1 MTDSGND
8 WMFATLHCVVHLPQL
23 TNFLLDERLMRSS
36 LVTKRK
42 NACEFASGLSELA
55 IAYWSSSSE
64 TSSPKTSSSEPPQTF
79 DIRSSVFDKVLDA
92 FLRIHRSFKGKRHD
106 RNAAEALRSCLET
119 LHLAFGNVP
128 DVEHPIRFDD
138 DGDDD
143 IRTTQRSIVSD
154 VFEGVFDDGNTFTVM
169 SINDTNA
176 PTVVKSLESYT
187 FRRTPL
193 TFVVTLPEHFVSYD
207 VNLTMIERGF
217 QVPYALVAVLLHHH
231 EEKWTAL
238 AYHDGQWRHFEN
250 DRVTPVPV
258 NSIVQ
263 KNAAMLL
270 YKRLLPNSS

>member
-1 MTDSGND
+1 MTDHMTADD

-23 TNFLLDERLMRSS
+23 TNFLLDERLVRSS

-42 NACEFASGLSELA
+42 NACEFAVGLSEFA
-55 IAYWSSSSE
+55 IAYWSS
-64 TSSPKTSSSEPPQTF
+64 TSSATSSHAT
-79 DIRSSVFDKVLDA
+79 SSATSVAFDKVLDA

-106 RNAAEALRSCLET
+106 RNAAEAFRSCLET
-119 LHLAFGNVP
+119 LHSACGNVP
-128 DVEHPIRFDD
+128 DVEHPIRFDGDDGD

-143 IRTTQRSIVSD
+143 VRTTHRSIVSD

-169 SINDTNA
+169 SIDDTTVT
-176 PTVVKSLESYT
+176 TVVKFLESHA
-187 FRRTPL
+187 FRKTPL
-193 TFVVTLPEHFVSYD
+193 TLVVTLPDHFVPYD
-207 VNLTMIERGF
+207 MDLTVIERGF

-238 AYHDGQWRHFEN
+238 AYHAGQWRHFEN
-250 DRVTPVPV
+250 GRVTPVPI

-270 YKRLLPNSS
+270 YKRLLPRR